1 MFPLRGVRP
10 ALFTPMELLC
20 RQTRIPCFGRW
31 QNVADTVANN
41 VREQMEPLLVLL
53 KQAQDHSEVLEQR
66 CHGLGARQSVIQ
78 ERANQISC
86 RHVGCRVD
94 FPAEGSRLANETL
107 KTNGA
112 TSQPS
117 THVDVQPAAVPRE
130 SIDPSELKQL
140 TRASSNGAWQIV
152 LPCFSFDLCG

>member
-10 ALFTPMELLC
+10 SLFTPMKLLC

-41 VREQMEPLLVLL
+41 VREQMDPLLVLL

-78 ERANQISC
+78 IKFLP
-86 RHVGCRVD
+86 D
-94 FPAEGSRLANETL
+94 ML
-107 KTNGA
+107 
-112 TSQPS
+112 
-117 THVDVQPAAVPRE
+117 AAVPTFQ
-130 SIDPSELKQL
+130 LKILGLQMRL
-140 TRASSNGAWQIV
+140 
-152 LPCFSFDLCG
+152 